1 MRRARSLR
9 HASLACGANMR
20 KLICVAAIA
29 AALASVG
36 VASAQANPS
45 RPITMVVPF
54 PAGGGTDIIARA
66 LAQRMR
72 IPLGRSVV
80 IENVGGGNGSIGA
93 GRVARAAPDGT
104 TIILG
109 TMGSFVMN
117 GALYALPYNLVDDFE
132 PITLVTVQP
141 YMVVARKTMPGDD
154 LKGLIAWLR
163 ANPGKASA
171 GTQGAGGSSQIG
183 GVFFQNATST
193 RFQFVPYRGGAP
205 AIQDLVGGQID
216 LMIAA
221 AGDAS
226 AQVRAGTIKA
236 YAVMANRRLA
246 VVPNVPTVDEAGLT
260 GTYYSGW
267 FGIWAPA
274 RTPKD
279 IVAKLN
285 AAVRD
290 ALSDPGVATRLTE
303 IGQEIFLRSEQT
315 PEALSA
321 LQKAEIEKWWPI
333 IKAANIKVE

>member
-36 VASAQANPS
+36 VASAQTNPS

-72 IPLGRSVV
+72 IPLGRSIV

-260 GTYYSGW
+260 GAYYSGW